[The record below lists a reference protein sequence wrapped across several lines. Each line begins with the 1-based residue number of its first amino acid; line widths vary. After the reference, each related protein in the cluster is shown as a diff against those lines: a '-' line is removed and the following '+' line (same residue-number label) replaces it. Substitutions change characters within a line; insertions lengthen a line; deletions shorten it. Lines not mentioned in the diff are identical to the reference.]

1 MVTEVEIASVDVF
14 VFTASVVE
22 SCVSIEAL
30 ILSSSASSEVFVN
43 PLSISIEAPHL
54 TSLATHPSLEVD
66 VDVSKFCFVSNV
78 EVALDKGGSMSW
90 FSFGAFV
97 LVKVGLDVALCKVEV
112 SQGDEPGGHE
122 GELFSMIT
130 QVIPSPV
137 KS

>member
-1 MVTEVEIASVDVF
+1 MF

-22 SCVSIEAL
+22 SCVSIEAVT
-30 ILSSSASSEVFVN
+30 LSSRASSEVFVN
-43 PLSISIEAPHL
+43 SSSVSIDAPHV
-54 TSLATHPSLEVD
+54 TSLAIHPSLEVD
-66 VDVSKFCFVSNV
+66 VEVSKFCFVSNV
-78 EVALDKGGSMSW
+78 EVEVDRGGPKSR